1 MFGGGLSTYAVTG
14 TRATLYTLQSVD
26 VCVGFMAID
35 VPNPIAIPAA
45 SHAASFVV
53 IAHLGNDRSH
63 PGNTSILAVM

>member
-35 VPNPIAIPAA
+35 VPNPIASPVA
-45 SHAASFVV
+45 SHAASLIV
-53 IAHLGNDRSH
+53 IAHLGNDHSY
-63 PGNTSILAVM
+63 PGSTSILAVM